1 MVKAGFIVEGACER
15 IVVES
20 EMFRTLLQSCGHA
33 LVTPVIDAKGGG
45 NLLPQNI
52 DAFLSRL
59 DTAGAE
65 RIFILTDLEDE
76 ARVANVRDRVEHDCI
91 DFVFVAVKAL
101 EAWYLADSDAMNAWL
116 GTADFYEDAPEATPD
131 KPWDRLRQIAIERE
145 KRGPGSSK
153 VAFAKKMVERWG
165 FEIERAAAHPACPS
179 AKELV
184 AYFTDSRGEAN
195 AETAV

>member
-1 MVKAGFIVEGACER
+1 MVKAGFIVEGASER

-20 EMFRTLLQSCGHA
+20 AMFRTLLQSCGHE

-52 DAFLSRL
+52 DAFLARL
-59 DTAGAE
+59 DTAGVE

-76 ARVANVRDRVEHDCI
+76 ARVATVRDRVAHARI

-101 EAWYLADSDAMNAWL
+101 EAWYLADSAAMNAWL
-116 GTADFYEDAPEATPD
+116 GTADFHEHDPEATPK
-131 KPWDRLRQIAIERE
+131 KPWERLRQIAIGLQ
-145 KRGPGSSK
+145 KRGPGCSK

-165 FEIERAAAHPACPS
+165 FAIERAAAHPACPS

-195 AETAV
+195 AKTAV

>member
-1 MVKAGFIVEGACER
+1 MVKAGFIVEGASER

-20 EMFRTLLQSCGHA
+20 AMFRTLLQSCDYE

-52 DAFLSRL
+52 DAFLARL
-59 DTAGAE
+59 DKAGVE

-76 ARVANVRDRVEHDCI
+76 ARVATVRDRIAHERI

-101 EAWYLADSDAMNAWL
+101 EAWYLADSQAMNAWL
-116 GTADFYEDAPEATPD
+116 KTADFYEPNPEATPD
-131 KPWDRLRQIAIERE
+131 KPWERLRQIAFDLQ
-145 KRGPGSSK
+145 KRGPGSSN
-153 VAFAKKMVERWG
+153 VFFAKTMVKSCG
-165 FEIERAAAHPACPS
+165 FAIEHAAAHPACPS

-184 AYFTDSRGEAN
+184 DYFRPPE
-195 AETAV
+195 